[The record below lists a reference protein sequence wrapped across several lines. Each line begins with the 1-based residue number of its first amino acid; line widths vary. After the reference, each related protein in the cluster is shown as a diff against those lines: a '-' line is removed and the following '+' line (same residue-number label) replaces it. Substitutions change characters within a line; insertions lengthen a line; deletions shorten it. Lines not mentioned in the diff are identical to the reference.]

1 MFRRLLVANRGEVA
15 VRIARTCRRLGVSP
29 VAVCS
34 EADRGAPWLE
44 EFDQAITIGPSHPVR
59 SYLDQSAIL
68 EAARLADCQAI
79 HPGWG
84 FLAENA
90 TFAARVRQLQ
100 LAFVGPPP
108 GAIRLMGDKVAARQT
123 AARAGLP
130 TIPGSDGLVT
140 DAAEARAVAEA
151 VGFPVLL
158 KATAGG
164 GGRGMRRVDEPAE
177 LEAAFRE
184 ASREAAAAFGD
195 GGLYVEKLI
204 EGGRHIEFQVLVD
217 DYGRAIHLGERE
229 CSVQRRH
236 QKLIEEAPSPALDP
250 DTRAEYGARAAQ
262 AAAAIGYRS
271 AGTVEMLR
279 DADGHLYFMEMNTR
293 LQVEHP
299 ITEEVTGIDIV
310 EQQLRIAAAEP
321 LRIAQD
327 DVRLDGHAI
336 EARLNAEDVARDFRP
351 SPGTIAAFEIPC
363 DLGPGRVRIDTHV
376 RAGAV
381 VPPHYD
387 SLIAKVIAHGRT
399 RGEAIE
405 TLRRALAGARIE
417 GVPTTIPAHL
427 AVLDDDAFRAGTYDT
442 TIVERLRLVDAAGG
456 S

>member
-1 MFRRLLVANRGEVA
+1 M
-15 VRIARTCRRLGVSP
+15 RIARTCRRMGISP

-44 EFDQAITIGPSHPVR
+44 AFDHVIVIGPSHPVR
-59 SYLDQSAIL
+59 SYLDQSAVL

-90 TFAARVRQLQ
+90 VFATRVRQLQ
-100 LAFVGPPP
+100 IAFVGPSPR
-108 GAIRLMGDKVAARQT
+108 AIRLMGDKVRARET

-140 DAAEARAVAEA
+140 DAAAARAVAEA
-151 VGFPVLL
+151 VGYPVLL

-164 GGRGMRRVDEPAE
+164 GGRGMRRVDDPGQ
-177 LEAAFRE
+177 LDDAFRE
-184 ASREAAAAFGD
+184 ASREAAASFGN

-204 EGGRHIEFQVLVD
+204 ERGRHIEFQVLAD
-217 DYGRAIHLGERE
+217 EYGQAIHLGERE

-236 QKLIEEAPSPALDP
+236 QKLIEESPSPALDEA
-250 DTRAEYGARAAQ
+250 TRSEFGMR
-262 AAAAIGYRS
+262 AAAAAATIGYRG

-279 DADGHLYFMEMNTR
+279 DPDGHLYFMEMNTR

-310 EQQLRIAAAEP
+310 EQQLRIAAGEP
-321 LRIAQD
+321 LRITQSE
-327 DVRLDGHAI
+327 VTFSGHSI
-336 EARLNAEDVARDFRP
+336 EARLNAEDVAHDFRP
-351 SPGTIAAFEIPC
+351 VPGTIEAFEIPT
-363 DLGPGRVRIDTHV
+363 DRGPGRIRIDTHV
-376 RAGAV
+376 GAGSE

-387 SLIAKVIAHGRT
+387 SLIAKVIAHAGDRA
-399 RGEAIE
+399 GAIE
-405 TLRRALAGARIE
+405 TLVRALDGAKIT

-427 AVLDDDAFRAGTYDT
+427 EILGDPAFRAGDYDT
-442 TIVERLRLVDAAGG
+442 TIVERLALGEKN
-456 S
+456 